1 LKESEKLGQRGS
13 ISTQQCAVSPFGG
26 EAPGSGALRQE
37 ATRLGSAV
45 FKTILSLSLSL
56 SLPPSLPPSL
66 FLSKTYLFIYF
77 LIDKNYMFVVQ
88 SLEPSHAACKL

>member
-1 LKESEKLGQRGS
+1 LHFTFQVNGRFFLLLLKESEKLGQRGS

-45 FKTILSLSLSL
+45 FKTILSLSLSP
-56 SLPPSLPPSL
+56 SLPPSLP
-66 FLSKTYLFIYF
+66 LSFKNLFIHLLF
-77 LIDKNYMFVVQ
+77 N
-88 SLEPSHAACKL
+88 